1 MSCPHLNPKG
11 NCAIASDLAGQ
22 PVRPHFSACD
32 FCSRAD
38 KATPI
43 QSLNSVTVSIALSN
57 LDWASERAQQILAA
71 HGHLIAVPQGA
82 GEEYQRLAEI
92 ESGHGV
98 GSQIWRLL
106 ASLGVKHTATCHC
119 LTLAERMNAL
129 GPDGC
134 RQERPNLVAKM
145 RANAKQYG
153 WGTVATAATR
163 AVLTGLAWRLDLTDL
178 YGSIL
183 DEGIRRAE
191 ADLHPNPG

>member
-57 LDWASERAQQILAA
+57 LDLASERAQQILAA

-106 ASLGVKHTATCHC
+106 ASLGVKHTASCSC
-119 LTLAERMNAL
+119 LTLAEQMNAL

-134 RQERPNLVAKM
+134 RREREHLVSRM
-145 RANAKQYG
+145 RTNAQQYG
-153 WGTVATAATR
+153 WGTVAVAAAK
-163 AVLTGLAWRLDLTDL
+163 AVTTGLVWSLDLTDL

-191 ADLHPNPG
+191 AAVRINPG